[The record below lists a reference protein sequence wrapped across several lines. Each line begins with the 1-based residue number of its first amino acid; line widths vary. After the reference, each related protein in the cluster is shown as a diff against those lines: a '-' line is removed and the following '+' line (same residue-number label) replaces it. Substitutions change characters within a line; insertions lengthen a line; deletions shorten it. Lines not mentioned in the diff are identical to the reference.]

1 MFHLLL
7 FPIAIGS
14 MFIVLIFYIAII
26 LWSIVK
32 IILYILESIGLTNIA
47 EKENYKYPYI
57 AWILGISHYIL
68 GKYCSDKDEKT
79 NRRHG
84 IIYCIL
90 TTIKIIFVILIYS
103 TNIIENSAMMLIIII
118 YFIINYIIDMIYM
131 NKFYKKVYKNPKIFT
146 ILTVITLGML
156 KPIFIYTSKIKK
168 LTL

>member
-7 FPIAIGS
+7 VPIAIGS

-26 LWSIVK
+26 IWFIIKIVS
-32 IILYILESIGLTNIA
+32 YIFESIGLTNIA
-47 EKENYKYPYI
+47 KKENYKYPYI

-79 NRRHG
+79 DKRHG

-90 TTIKIIFVILIYS
+90 TTVKTIFVILICS
-103 TNIIENSAMMLIIII
+103 TKIIGNPAIMVIVII
-118 YFIINYIIDMIYM
+118 YFIIYYIIDMIYM
-131 NKFYKKVYKNPKIFT
+131 NKFYKKVYKKPEIFT
-146 ILTVITLGML
+146 VLTVITLGIL
-156 KPIFIYTSKIKK
+156 KPIFIYTAKIKK